1 MYCKSRTNGVGL
13 WDPRVGNMTY
23 PEPYRN
29 PLRRLYPGMS
39 KSMDGLGS
47 LGAFNPDSAASYN
60 ASSTSRFGWALNNSA
75 APNGISSAGS
85 RELAILVY
93 NFQKLFMGE
102 SQADGKI
109 GPKTL
114 AAVARYVHENPGP
127 PDVSSPTL
135 LAFIITPVKGG
146 QAETAIKQAIAESNS
161 NRGRGLIVPDGR
173 TGGGGGRSGGG
184 GTTPRRSMS
193 DGDEM
198 NLDVAPPPKDPKDPK
213 ESSVPMPLAIGG
225 GVLIAVGLALFMKNK
240 N

>member
-1 MYCKSRTNGVGL
+1 
-13 WDPRVGNMTY
+13 
-23 PEPYRN
+23 
-29 PLRRLYPGMS
+29 
-39 KSMDGLGS
+39 MDGLGI
-47 LGAFNPDSAASYN
+47 LGAFDPRSAASYN
-60 ASSTSRFGWALNNSA
+60 ASSTSRFGWALNKSA
-75 APNGISSAGS
+75 AANGISSAGS

-93 NFQKLFMGE
+93 NFQTLFMGE

-146 QAETAIKQAIAESNS
+146 QADVAINQAIAESNS
-161 NRGRGLIVPDGR
+161 NRGRGLVVPDGGGR
-173 TGGGGGRSGGG
+173 RRSGGGGGGGG

-213 ESSVPMPLAIGG
+213 KSSIPMPLAIGG

>member
-39 KSMDGLGS
+39 KSMDGLGQLTDKAMNAVS
-47 LGAFNPDSAASYN
+47 SYN
-60 ASSTSRFGWALNNSA
+60 INSAQNNSWRISEFGRSI
-75 APNGISSAGS
+75 GINSPGHPTIGG
-85 RELAILVY
+85 LAY
-93 NFQKLFMGE
+93 AFQKKYGLT
-102 SQADGKI
+102 ADGKI
-109 GPKTL
+109 GPRTL
-114 AAVARYVHENPGP
+114 SKIFDTKNYSISTPPTSSDPEYIVMLIERRPSGFNPP
-127 PDVSSPTL
+127 S
-135 LAFIITPVKGG
+135 
-146 QAETAIKQAIAESNS
+146 
-161 NRGRGLIVPDGR
+161 PDGGGR
-173 TGGGGGRSGGG
+173 RSGGGGGGG

-213 ESSVPMPLAIGG
+213 KSSIPMPLAIGG

>member
-39 KSMDGLGS
+39 KSMDGLGQIS
-47 LGAFNPDSAASYN
+47 DMNAVATYN
-60 ASSTSRFGWALNNSA
+60 INSA
-75 APNGISSAGS
+75 QNNNWGISQFGRSIGITSPGHPTIGA
-85 RELAILVY
+85 LAY
-93 NFQKLFMGE
+93 AFQKKYGLT
-102 SQADGKI
+102 ADGKI
-109 GPKTL
+109 GPRTL
-114 AAVARYVHENPGP
+114 EKMFSQKRSMANLNHTPTSSDVEYIVALIEPRASGFNPP
-127 PDVSSPTL
+127 SPD
-135 LAFIITPVKGG
+135 
-146 QAETAIKQAIAESNS
+146 
-161 NRGRGLIVPDGR
+161 
-173 TGGGGGRSGGG
+173 GGGRSGGGRSGG

-213 ESSVPMPLAIGG
+213 KSSIPMPLAIGG